1 MKIFFAI
8 ILGFILFALVLNIVC
23 TVLDY
28 IHAYKTKGKAEMK
41 NLIKCDLSNFK
52 TVFEMPL
59 KEQLTDSYYKSLCFS
74 KVSDCINN
82 CKNCIY
88 IDKCGAGCRASAL
101 NNCGSYFGI
110 DENACRFFKNG
121 WYEKT
126 LKFIEAL

>member
-52 TVFEMPL
+52 NDFA
-59 KEQLTDSYYKSLCFS
+59 F
-74 KVSDCINN
+74 
-82 CKNCIY
+82 
-88 IDKCGAGCRASAL
+88 
-101 NNCGSYFGI
+101 YFRDVG
-110 DENACRFFKNG
+110 DED
-121 WYEKT
+121 YP
-126 LKFIEAL
+126 